1 MGFLRESAQ
10 DAAELRFK
18 LKQMRHDSVVPLL
31 LEHCALAAW
40 GSLAV
45 VCRARALAALPP
57 PGAADGGGG
66 GAAAREASGDVA
78 ASLRLDTLRGLAGWA
93 DERSD
98 ECVGVAGA
106 AALAL
111 AAGYGAETVAPLV
124 ARRPGL
130 LEECLRLAET
140 SPSLEARE
148 HAACALAYLARPS
161 TAPSRALVLAGGLAR
176 CLSLLEEE
184 LGSVSLER
192 GVAAVAMHLAF
203 QARAPAR
210 ARARAPHFSS
220 PLGSE
225 RERASPLRERAV
237 SPLRSETERA
247 PRGELLSVRL

>member
-1 MGFLRESAQ
+1 MSRVSRVS
-10 DAAELRFK
+10 RF
-18 LKQMRHDSVVPLL
+18 S
-31 LEHCALAAW
+31 
-40 GSLAV
+40 
-45 VCRARALAALPP
+45 
-57 PGAADGGGG
+57 
-66 GAAAREASGDVA
+66 
-78 ASLRLDTLRGLAGWA
+78 
-93 DERSD
+93 
-98 ECVGVAGA
+98 
-106 AALAL
+106 
-111 AAGYGAETVAPLV
+111 
-124 ARRPGL
+124 RPGL

-161 TAPSRALVLAGGLAR
+161 TAPSRALVLAGGLGR

-203 QARAPAR
+203 QARAP

-247 PRGELLSVRL
+247 PRGELVSVRL